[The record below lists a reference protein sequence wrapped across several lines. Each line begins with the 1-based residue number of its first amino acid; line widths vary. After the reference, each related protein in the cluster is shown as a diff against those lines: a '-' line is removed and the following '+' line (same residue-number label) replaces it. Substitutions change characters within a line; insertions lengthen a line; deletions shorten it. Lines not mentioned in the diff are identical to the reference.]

1 MEATKETKC
10 QRLINLDDFMVFGTT
25 TFGGFND
32 HRSVEIG
39 RAYTSSA
46 PSEEEA
52 IEDQCHLTQ
61 KLLMVLN
68 REVAHML
75 RSGLPL

>member
-25 TFGGFND
+25 TFGGFNY
-32 HRSVEIG
+32 HAEAILLEIG

-52 IEDQCHLTQ
+52 IEDQCHLIN
-61 KLLMVLN
+61 LIN
-68 REVAHML
+68 
-75 RSGLPL
+75 SF